1 MFLKELKNFSKW
13 NWWVYVLLAIALIIV
28 YITWKWNMMEII
40 ILFLANFLWNLFIM
54 VMQANYTSKNNKI
67 WAIYHV
73 SATATFTLISIYWL
87 IVLEQSQYIIWQL
100 TYALAAL
107 KAFTYY
113 NFEKNIKFI
122 NAASVWVI
130 NILLFIFF
138 ISFAWKNIDVAWLF
152 NININ
157 AELFSIIMA
166 LWFSFVTTWLVST
179 NDKLRYWFS
188 LIWVVWIVTWSW
200 IWVILSYIN
209 SNIDWIALWYM
220 ILTLT
225 VFIYYIKLL
234 PKYITCK
241 NS

>member
-1 MFLKELKNFSKW
+1 MFLNELKNFSRS
-13 NWWVYVLLAIALIIV
+13 NWWVYALLAISLVIV
-28 YITWKWNMMEII
+28 YVTWKWNMLEII

-54 VMQANYTSKNNKI
+54 VMQANYTAKNNKI
-67 WAIYHV
+67 WAIYHL
-73 SATATFTLISIYWL
+73 SATSVFTIISIYWL
-87 IVLEQSQYIIWQL
+87 LVLEQSQYIIWQI
-100 TYALAAL
+100 TYILAAL
-107 KAFTYY
+107 KAFTFY
-113 NFEKNIKFI
+113 NFNKDIKFI

-138 ISFAWKNIDVAWLF
+138 IIFAWKNIDVAWLF

-188 LIWVVWIVTWSW
+188 LIWVVWIVLWSG
-200 IWVILSYIN
+200 IGLILSYIN
-209 SNIDWIALWYM
+209 GNIDWIALGYL

-225 VFIYYIKLL
+225 VFIYYIKL
-234 PKYITCK
+234 IK
-241 NS
+241 NYLKCNNI

>member
-1 MFLKELKNFSKW
+1 MFLNELKNFSRS
-13 NWWVYVLLAIALIIV
+13 NWWVYALLSIALIIV
-28 YITWKWNMMEII
+28 YITWKWNMLEII

-73 SATATFTLISIYWL
+73 SATITFTFISIYGL
-87 IVLEQSQYIIWQL
+87 IKLNQSQYIIWQIS
-100 TYALAAL
+100 YALAAL

-113 NFEKNIKFI
+113 NFEKDIKFI
-122 NAASVWVI
+122 NAATIWWL
-130 NILLFIFF
+130 NIILFIFF
-138 ISFAWKNIDVAWLF
+138 ISFAWKNINVLSLF

-166 LWFSFVTTWLVST
+166 IWFSFVTTGLVSI

-188 LIWVVWIVTWSW
+188 LIWVTGIITWST
-200 IWVILSYIN
+200 IWVFLSYLN
-209 SNIDWIALWYM
+209 SNIDWVALWYM

-225 VFIYYIKLL
+225 VLIYYIKLL
-234 PKYITCK
+234 PKYLKCNNT
-241 NS
+241 